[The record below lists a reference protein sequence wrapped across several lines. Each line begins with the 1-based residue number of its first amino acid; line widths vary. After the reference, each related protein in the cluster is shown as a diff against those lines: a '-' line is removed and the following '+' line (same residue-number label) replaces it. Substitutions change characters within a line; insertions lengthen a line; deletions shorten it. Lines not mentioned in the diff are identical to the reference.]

1 MALYN
6 GQSRLRDVIFSHPAV
21 IPVINRLGVRLGV
34 GDDCR
39 FMPQAR
45 NRQLVLSGGGEYV
58 YQR

>member
-34 GDDCR
+34 GDGTD
-39 FMPQAR
+39 AD
-45 NRQLVLSGGGEYV
+45 
-58 YQR
+58 